1 MDKHFPSLK
10 YLTIYYL
17 GGIVFLL
24 AEYLITRRLPSVEAL
39 VTFSVAPFIVS
50 AYQWWLKHDN
60 RQHPEKGR
68 SHA

>member
-39 VTFSVAPFIVS
+39 VSGR
-50 AYQWWLKHDN
+50 WLASGIGGSNGAGNK
-60 RQHPEKGR
+60 PER
-68 SHA
+68 LYLL